1 MIQAHDKSHNFSL
14 SMKGASSLCTLR
26 PPQYGGETAQ
36 ATKYVKGIDPWS
48 KGSGGA
54 WCVVHSCQVKVHYLS
69 SP

>member
-1 MIQAHDKSHNFSL
+1 
-14 SMKGASSLCTLR
+14 MKDASSLSTLR

-36 ATKYVKGIDPWS
+36 ATKYVKGIDPWN
-48 KGSGGA
+48 KGRGGA